1 MMAIKK
7 LRKHKNTILI
17 SSVLFALFVMI
28 VATINGWWVLMY
40 ISLGYMLFMLINNWS
55 FVVGEKDEVDELLDA
70 QEDFKMIHLVKRNEP

>member
-70 QEDFKMIHLVKRNEP
+70 QEDFQMIHIFRRES

>member
-1 MMAIKK
+1 MMTIKK

-70 QEDFKMIHLVKRNEP
+70 QEDFQMIHIFRRES

>member
-1 MMAIKK
+1 MMTIKK

-70 QEDFKMIHLVKRNEP
+70 QEDYQMIHIFRREQ

>member
-1 MMAIKK
+1 
-7 LRKHKNTILI
+7 
-17 SSVLFALFVMI
+17 MI

>member
-28 VATINGWWVLMY
+28 VTVINGWWVLMY
-40 ISLGYMLFMLINNWS
+40 ISLGYMLFMLVNNWS
-55 FVVGEKDEVDELLDA
+55 FVIGEKDEVDELLDA

>member
-28 VATINGWWVLMY
+28 VTTINGWWVLMY

-70 QEDFKMIHLVKRNEP
+70 QEDYKMIHIFRRES